1 MLTAQGLYLLRPPT
15 QAPEAFGR
23 RVCQGPALP
32 RLPRPAEADP
42 VRRCSHGATPL
53 LVLILPT
60 QIKQNVAQVACLFKK
75 KG

>member
-1 MLTAQGLYLLRPPT
+1 MLSAQVLYLLGPPT

-32 RLPRPAEADP
+32 RLPRQAEADL

-60 QIKQNVAQVACLFKK
+60 QIKQNAAPSGVLV
-75 KG
+75 